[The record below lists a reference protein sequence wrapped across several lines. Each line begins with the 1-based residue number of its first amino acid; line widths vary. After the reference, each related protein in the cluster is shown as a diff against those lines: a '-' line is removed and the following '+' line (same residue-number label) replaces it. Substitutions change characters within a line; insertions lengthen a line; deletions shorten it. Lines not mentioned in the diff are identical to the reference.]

1 MIEERSGLLLVD
13 FLRAAADVAA
23 ADVALAAVAA
33 DGGAAAAAVSQSAL
47 NAHEPLQQGIEQL
60 FKLQWKETNGL
71 FLS

>member
-23 ADVALAAVAA
+23 ADVALAAAAA
-33 DGGAAAAAVSQSAL
+33 DGAAAAVSQSAL

>member
-23 ADVALAAVAA
+23 ADVALAAAAA
-33 DGGAAAAAVSQSAL
+33 DGGAAAAVSQSAL